1 MLRYLSDFKASIER
15 NKTLLPMVYR
25 YKRFKRMRRIVQAE
39 KNEFPETL
47 TLETT
52 NLCNIACIK
61 CPRAD
66 LTRPLGFMDFD
77 FFKKV
82 IDESLQYGKR
92 SHIGMVMLG
101 EATMHPRLVD
111 MVSYMSEKGA
121 TEDIT
126 LNTNALLLDEK
137 MSEELIRAGLDSIRF
152 SIDASTAETYNL
164 LMQRNRFERFVD
176 NIQGFLDVKKRL
188 GYTAPKTI
196 IRVTL
201 SDENKDE
208 LEEIR
213 LRWENQADEF
223 EIVPAMNW
231 AGSISLKSPHPMP
244 YIDRAAMGPC
254 TELWHTMYIYQN
266 GEVALCC
273 VDWDNE
279 FGLGDLKKNSIHAV
293 WNNDSYKRVRTLH
306 KEGNY
311 EELPYCAGCDM
322 RAIR

>member
-1 MLRYLSDFKASIER
+1 MLSYLANFKASVER
-15 NKTLLPMVYR
+15 NKTLLPLTYR
-25 YKRFKRMRRIVQAE
+25 YKRIKRMRRIREAE

-66 LTRPLGFMDFD
+66 LTRPLGFMDYD

-92 SHIGMVMLG
+92 RHIGMVMLG
-101 EATMHPRLVD
+101 EATMHPRLID
-111 MVSYMSEKGA
+111 MVSYMHENDA
-121 TEDIT
+121 AHDVT

-137 MSEELIRAGLDSIRF
+137 MSEELIRGGLDSIRF
-152 SIDASTAETYNL
+152 SIDASTSETYNL
-164 LMQRNRFERFVD
+164 LMQRNRFERFVN
-176 NIQGFLDVKKRL
+176 NIQGFLDVKKKL
-188 GYTAPKTI
+188 GASTPKTI

-201 SDENKDE
+201 SEENKDE
-208 LEEIR
+208 LEDIR
-213 LRWENQADEF
+213 ERWADQADEF

-231 AGSISLKSPHPMP
+231 AGAISLKSPHPVP
-244 YIDRAAMGPC
+244 FVEREAMGPC
-254 TELWHTMYIYQN
+254 TELWHTMYIYQT
-266 GEVALCC
+266 GTVALCC

-279 FGLGDLKKNSIHAV
+279 FDLGDLTKNSIHEV
-293 WNNDSYKRVRTLH
+293 WNNAAFKRVRTQH